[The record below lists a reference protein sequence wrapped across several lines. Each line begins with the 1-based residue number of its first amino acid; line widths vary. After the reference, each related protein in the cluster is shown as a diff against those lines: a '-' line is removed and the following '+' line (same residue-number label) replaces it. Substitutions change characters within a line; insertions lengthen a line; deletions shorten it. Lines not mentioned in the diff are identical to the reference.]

1 MGFKENEVNVPNP
14 LCTDTLVGMEALL
27 LAQREAVLAD
37 IREHLHSTGEPG
49 KLALMNYLEEVGD
62 WVEADLLND
71 TDIALL
77 SHELV
82 RLRDIDGALARIEAG
97 TYGTCIDCGEAIPV
111 ERLKVLPTALSC
123 VKCQQAYERQ
133 HGLDHGVSL

>member
-1 MGFKENEVNVPNP
+1 MNAPRHTGTESREN
-14 LCTDTLVGMEALL
+14 MEPVL

-37 IREHLHSTGEPG
+37 IREHLHSAGEPG
-49 KLALMNYLEEVGD
+49 KLALLNHLEAVGD

-82 RLRDIDGALARIEAG
+82 RLRDIDAALARIKAG
-97 TYGTCIDCGEAIPV
+97 TYGTCIDCGEAIPAA
-111 ERLKVLPTALSC
+111 RLNALPTALSC
-123 VKCQQAYERQ
+123 VKCQQAYEKQ
-133 HGLDHGVSL
+133 HGLGHGVSM